1 MTDSSPAP
9 AGPEEPPSPSQ
20 KNGKASRRTARS
32 DKAPEET
39 PMPDRRKL
47 YRSRDGKMIAG
58 VLSGFGE
65 YVNVDASLLRIV
77 YVVLTLFTGVV
88 PGLFLYLLMMIII
101 PPEPKPRA
109 D

>member
-1 MTDSSPAP
+1 
-9 AGPEEPPSPSQ
+9 
-20 KNGKASRRTARS
+20 
-32 DKAPEET
+32 
-39 PMPDRRKL
+39 MPDRRKL

-58 VLSGFGE
+58 VLSGLGE

-77 YVVLTLFTGVV
+77 YVALTLFTGIV